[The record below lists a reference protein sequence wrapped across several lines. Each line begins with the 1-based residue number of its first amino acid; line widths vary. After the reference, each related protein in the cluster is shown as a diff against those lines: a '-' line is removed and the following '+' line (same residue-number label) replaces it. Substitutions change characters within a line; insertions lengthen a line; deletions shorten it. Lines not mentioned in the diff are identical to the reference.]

1 MRRFAL
7 LVNFFSCCTALFFCR
22 AALLPVALFA
32 GRASLRRR
40 LHRAL
45 FPPPFNGSRTIS
57 KVAEDWQAIIEKTS
71 PICRAT
77 VGSGLM
83 PHLKQAGWYGG

>member
-1 MRRFAL
+1 FL
-7 LVNFFSCCTALFFCR
+7 LHCFIFLPCHPASVLLFQ
-22 AALLPVALFA
+22 AAHRCA
-32 GRASLRRR
+32 GR

-45 FPPPFNGSRTIS
+45 FPPLLNGSRTIS

-77 VGSGLM
+77 VGSGVM